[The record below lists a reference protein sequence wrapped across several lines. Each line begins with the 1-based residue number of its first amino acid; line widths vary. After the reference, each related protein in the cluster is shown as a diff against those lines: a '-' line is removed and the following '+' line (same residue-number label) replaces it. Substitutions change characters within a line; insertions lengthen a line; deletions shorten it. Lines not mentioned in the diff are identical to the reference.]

1 MKPTEPPEPLSR
13 LLRQWS
19 VQPARDPGFRAAVW
33 HRMRRGSHE
42 SWASYLRQHLAAWAL
57 AAIAVSAAAGWS
69 GRTVAH
75 SRLKAERET
84 MVVNYLVGLDP
95 RVQAKLQH

>member
-1 MKPTEPPEPLSR
+1 MKPPESPDPLSR
-13 LLRQWS
+13 LLSEWS
-19 VQPARDPGFRAAVW
+19 VQPPRNPGFRATVW
-33 HRMRRGSHE
+33 QRMRRGSHE
-42 SWASYLRQHLAAWAL
+42 SWGSYLRQHLAAWGL
-57 AAIAVSAAAGWS
+57 AAVVVSAAAGWS

-84 MVVNYLVGLDP
+84 MVVSYLVGLDP